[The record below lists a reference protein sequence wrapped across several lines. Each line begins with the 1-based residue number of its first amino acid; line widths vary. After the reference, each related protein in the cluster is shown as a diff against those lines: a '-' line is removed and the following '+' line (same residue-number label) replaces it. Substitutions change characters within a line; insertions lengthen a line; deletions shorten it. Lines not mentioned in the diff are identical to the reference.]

1 MVKSCQGMVVWLA
14 AVGSVLSVPLAM
26 PARAGTPFVSAATP
40 GQLPKTV
47 APLAY
52 TIDLT
57 PDLKRLSLR
66 GHESVRIMLA
76 GPTDTLVLNQA
87 GLTLSSATVDGVA
100 ARITQDEAQQT
111 ATFQLPKALTAGEHT
126 LVVEYTGPIPQTPNG
141 IYYNDYTNRAGQRRR
156 MLVTQFEVADAR
168 RMFPGWDEPSFKAH
182 FTLSVTL
189 PDDLL
194 PLSNMPVA
202 NALPA
207 GEGLRRTTFQP
218 TPRMSTYLLALV
230 AGHMAP
236 FAGHADGTPVRTYAP
251 EGQEKDGAYATQSAV
266 RILPYYNN
274 YFGVRY
280 PLPKLD
286 MIAIP
291 GNYEAGAM
299 ENWGA
304 ITFIDDAVLYDP
316 QHSAPETKERVFLVV
331 AHEMAHQ
338 WSGDLVTMAWWDD
351 LWLNEG
357 FATWMETHALDRFNP
372 TWEIWPRQHEDR
384 ERAMAQDALPTTH
397 PIQHPIHDISE
408 ASSAFDSI
416 SYQKGSQV
424 IRMLESWLGKET
436 FRAGM
441 RRYMKAHAYGNATS
455 QDLWSAL
462 SAVSG
467 RNVGAV
473 ARTFTEQP
481 GIPLVQ
487 VARRCVAGRSV
498 LSLRQ
503 ERFTI
508 HDPFPQPLTWQV
520 PVVAGAPGVPSHRV
534 VLGAEPVS
542 LSFPGCGQAITVNV
556 GENGYY
562 RAQYDTQ
569 GLSALRSGFA
579 RLSPAERA
587 NVLGDQ
593 FALFEAGRAPLAEYL
608 SFVALLPT
616 TGERSTA
623 VWQEALTHLLQ
634 IDRMERD
641 TSSRAAFRAFARGVL
656 APAFARL
663 GWEEK
668 KGEALPEALLRPMII
683 TALATLNDPD
693 VITQGL
699 KRFDAWQQYPQ
710 SLPSGLIGPVASIAA
725 QYGSS
730 ADFDTLARLVRQAP
744 DTENRLRLF
753 SALAHTHDPA
763 QIEQAAILATDGG
776 IPNGRIVRALAQL
789 ARQSEQPELVWRLVL
804 ARQAGIR
811 QRLTPGGQAM
821 LLSAVAAQSTD
832 PATGVALMADPASR
846 ASAGARQEARK
857 AEEQIGQ
864 TVELTGRTHT
874 AVTDWLNALAAS
886 PATAPEG
893 LRAFLERLPPKVP

>member
-14 AVGSVLSVPLAM
+14 AVGSVLSVQQAV
-26 PARAGTPFVSAATP
+26 PARAASPFVSDATP

-66 GHESVRIMLA
+66 GHETVRIALA

-87 GLTLSSATVDGVA
+87 GLTLASATVDGVA
-100 ARITQDEAQQT
+100 AHITQDEALQT
-111 ATFQLPKALTAGEHT
+111 ATFQLPHPLTAGEHT
-126 LVVEYTGPIPQTPNG
+126 LVVDYTGPIPQTPNG
-141 IYYNDYTNRAGQRRR
+141 IYYNDYTDRAGQHRR

-189 PDDLL
+189 PDGLV

-202 NALPA
+202 TAAPA

-230 AGHMAP
+230 AGGMAST
-236 FAGHADGTPVRTYAP
+236 AGRAEGTPVRTYAP
-251 EGQEKDGAYATQSAV
+251 AGQEKDGTYATQSAV
-266 RILPYYNN
+266 KILPYYNS

-316 QHSAPETKERVFLVV
+316 QLSAPSTKERVFLVV

-357 FATWMETHALDRFNP
+357 FATWMETRALDRFNP

-424 IRMLESWLGKET
+424 IRMLESWLGKDT

-455 QDLWSAL
+455 QDLWNAL

-467 RNVGAV
+467 RNVGVV

-487 VARRCVAGRSV
+487 VARHCTAGRSV
-498 LSLRQ
+498 LTLRQ

-534 VLGAEPVS
+534 VLGTAPAT

-562 RAQYDTQ
+562 RAQYDAL
-569 GLSALRSGFA
+569 GLAALRTGFA

-623 VWQEALTHLLQ
+623 VWQEVVTHLLQ

-641 TSSRAAFRAFARGVL
+641 TPSRAAFRAFARGVL
-656 APAFARL
+656 APAFTRL

-668 KGEALPEALLRPMII
+668 KGEPLPEAMLRPQII
-683 TALATLNDPD
+683 AALASLNDPD

-699 KRFDAWQQYPQ
+699 TRFDAWQRHPD
-710 SLPSGLIGPVASIAA
+710 SLPSGLVGPVAGIAG

-730 ADFDTLARLVRQAP
+730 ADFDALAHLLRQAP
-744 DTENRLRLF
+744 DTESKLRLYA
-753 SALAHTHDPA
+753 ALAHTHDPA
-763 QIEQAAILATDGG
+763 QVEHAALLATDGR

-789 ARQSEQPELVWRLVL
+789 ARESEQPEAVWQIVL
-804 ARQAGIR
+804 ARQATIR
-811 QRLTPGGQAM
+811 QRVTPGGQAM
-821 LLSAVAAQSTD
+821 LVPAVAAQSND
-832 PATGVALMADPASR
+832 PATGAALMADPASR

-857 AEEQIGQ
+857 AEDQIGQ

-874 AVTDWLNALAAS
+874 AVAEWLATLAAS

-893 LRAFLERLPPKVP
+893 MRVFLERLPSRSP

>member
-1 MVKSCQGMVVWLA
+1 LVKSCQGMVVWLA
-14 AVGSVLSVPLAM
+14 VVGSVLPVQSAVS
-26 PARAGTPFVSAATP
+26 ARAGTHFVSNATP
-40 GQLPKTV
+40 EQLPKTV
-47 APLAY
+47 VPLAY

-57 PDLKRLSLR
+57 PDLKTLNLR

-76 GPTDTLVLNQA
+76 APTDTLVLNQA
-87 GLTLSSATVDGVA
+87 GLKLAAATVDGIA
-100 ARITQDEAQQT
+100 ARVTQDETRQT
-111 ATFQLPKALTAGEHT
+111 ATFQLPQPLKAGEHT
-126 LVVEYTGPIPQTPNG
+126 LVVDYTGPILQTPNG
-141 IYYNDYTNRAGQRRR
+141 IYYNDYTDHAGQRRR

-168 RMFPGWDEPSFKAH
+168 RMFPGWDEPSFKAR

-189 PDDLL
+189 PDDLV

-202 NALPA
+202 TAVPA
-207 GEGLRRTTFQP
+207 GEGLRRTTFQT

-230 AGHMAP
+230 AARLASSG
-236 FAGHADGTPVRTYAP
+236 GRADGTPVRTYAP
-251 EGQEKDGAYATQSAV
+251 AGQEADGTYATQSAV
-266 RILPYYNN
+266 RILPYYNS

-304 ITFIDDAVLYDP
+304 ITFIDDAVLYNP
-316 QHSAPETKERVFLVV
+316 QHSAPATKERVFLVV

-338 WSGDLVTMAWWDD
+338 WSGDLVTMAWWND

-424 IRMLESWLGKET
+424 IRMLESWLGQDT

-455 QDLWSAL
+455 EDLWSAL

-498 LSLRQ
+498 LTLRQ

-508 HDPFPQPLTWQV
+508 HDPFPQPLVWQV
-520 PVVAGAPGVPSHRV
+520 PVVAGGPGLPLRRA
-534 VLGAEPVS
+534 VLGKEPVS
-542 LSFPGCGQAITVNV
+542 LSFPGCRQAITVNA

-562 RAQYDTQ
+562 RAQYDAS
-569 GLSALRSGFA
+569 GLAALRTGFA
-579 RLSPAERA
+579 RLGAAERA

-593 FALFEAGRAPLAEYL
+593 FALFEAGRAPLSEYL
-608 SFVALLPT
+608 SFLAVLPV

-641 TSSRAAFRAFARGVL
+641 TPSRAAFRAFARSVL
-656 APAFARL
+656 APVFARL
-663 GWEEK
+663 GWEEN
-668 KGEALPEALLRPMII
+668 KGEALPESMLRPQII
-683 TALATLNDPD
+683 SALATLNDPN
-693 VITQGL
+693 VIAEGL
-699 KRFDAWQQYPQ
+699 KRFDAWQRHPA
-710 SLPSGLIGPVASIAA
+710 SLPSALVGPVAGIAG

-730 ADFDTLARLVRQAP
+730 ADFDALVRLLRQAP
-744 DTENRLRLF
+744 DTEGRLRLF
-753 SALAHTHDPA
+753 AALARTHDP
-763 QIEQAAILATDGG
+763 EQVVRAATLATDGS

-789 ARQSEQPELVWRLVL
+789 ARESEQPEAVWRIVL
-804 ARQAGIR
+804 ARQAVIR
-811 QRLTPGGQAM
+811 QRLTPGGQAV
-821 LLSAVAAQSTD
+821 LLPAVAAQSAD
-832 PATGVALMADPASR
+832 PAIGAALMADSASR
-846 ASAGARQEARK
+846 ASTGARHEARQ
-857 AEEQIGQ
+857 AEEQIAQ
-864 TVELTGRTHT
+864 TAELTRRTHV
-874 AVTDWLNALAAS
+874 AVADWLATLAAS

-893 LRAFLERLPPKVP
+893 MRAFLERLPSRAP